1 MHFILQYLVNILMV
15 YVSRQQCVISV
26 NRIQATWRG
35 YIVRQWYQKLRQTVP
50 PKDPLLR
57 KKFYEDKVG

>member
-1 MHFILQYLVNILMV
+1 MDALYPTVFGSHFDGVRV
-15 YVSRQQCVISV
+15 QQCVISV

-35 YIVRQWYQKLRQTVP
+35 YIVRQWYLKLRQTVP